1 MASIVKDGCR
11 LWFCVFCIA
20 GAAVTAAP
28 AAEDFYKGK
37 VVTIFVDGA
46 STYEGYARLLADYM
60 PKYIPGQPTILVKQM
75 TGASGL
81 RLSNYIYNVA
91 PKDGTE
97 IAGAHAQIPTQP
109 LFSRQGV
116 QYEPDKLAWIGNVTR
131 ETHVEFM
138 WQTSPVQSMEDA
150 RAKQAIIGGQALG
163 STSIDI
169 GVLGNALIG
178 TRFKIVTGYSGL
190 GETLLAMERGE
201 INGGIASYTELTSGK
216 ADWLRDHKIKI
227 IAQLGLQKNKAIATV
242 PLLIDYVANPQD
254 RQAMELFLSREVTG
268 KPYFAPPGIPPD
280 RLAILRIA
288 FDLALQDPRLL
299 EDAATQKL
307 EINEPMK
314 GADLAAFVAKA
325 NATPPAAIK
334 RIQDAFFQYSSGR

>member
-1 MASIVKDGCR
+1 MTPAQANLVGAPTTRHAIG
-11 LWFCVFCIA
+11 FAFCILLSLS
-20 GAAVTAAP
+20 AVATSA

-37 VVTIFVDGA
+37 TITLFVDGA

-60 PKYIPGQPTILVKQM
+60 PKYIPGQPTIIVKEM
-75 TGASGL
+75 IGASGL

-97 IAGAHAQIPTQP
+97 IAGVHAQIPTQP

-116 QYEPDKLAWIGNVTR
+116 QYDPDKLGWIGNLTR
-131 ETHVEFM
+131 ETHVEFV
-138 WQTSPVQSMEDA
+138 WHTSPVQSIEDA
-150 RAKQAIIGGQALG
+150 RTKQAIIGGQALG

-216 ADWLRDHKIKI
+216 SDWLRDRQIKI
-227 IAQLGLQKNKAIATV
+227 IAQLGLQKNKAIPDV
-242 PLLIDYVANPQD
+242 PLLIDYIVDPED
-254 RQAMELFLSREVTG
+254 HQALKLFLSREVTG
-268 KPYFAPPGIPPD
+268 KPSISLHRASRAD
-280 RLAILRIA
+280 RLAILRTA
-288 FDLALQDPRLL
+288 FDAALADPDL
-299 EDAATQKL
+299 EQEAAREKL
-307 EINEPMK
+307 RRSTSP
-314 GADLAAFVAKA
+314 
-325 NATPPAAIK
+325 
-334 RIQDAFFQYSSGR
+334 